1 MSKVQS
7 FLYTQAIFSSLD
19 EAQKESLLRDGILR
33 TYPKGTFIVQMGNV
47 WPFLFIVMSGSVN
60 AVKESSEGRSL
71 TVATF
76 ESGDISWGLAFFY
89 EDTPMPVTLET
100 IKETSLFVWPRERIL
115 PMILQNGQFSWELS
129 RLMVR
134 RMQRA
139 SAIVDELAFQPVT
152 GRLAHMLLEQFP
164 ASQNVVPR
172 HLTLDEMASRVDTT
186 REMVCRILYR
196 FAEAGA
202 IQINRTEFVFTDR
215 GILEE
220 FSRNTG

>member
-7 FLYTQAIFSSLD
+7 FLYTQTIFSSLD

-33 TYPKGTFIVQMGNV
+33 TYPKGTFIVQMGDV
-47 WPFLFIVMSGSVN
+47 WPYLLIVMSGSVN

-76 ESGDISWGLAFFY
+76 ESGDIFWGLAFFY

-115 PMILQNGQFSWELS
+115 PVIYQNGQFSWELS

-139 SAIVDELAFQPVT
+139 SAILEELAFQPVT
-152 GRLAHMLLEQFP
+152 GRLARMLLEQFP

-172 HLTLDEMASRVDTT
+172 HLTLDEMASRVGTT